1 MNWDGNKSLSKVK
14 KVCAFLFTGY
24 AVEDERI
31 GFNVTSYPPSTNV
44 HEFKDCLKQ
53 SLDDIYDVFNGNT
66 PRSS

>member
-1 MNWDGNKSLSKVK
+1 M
-14 KVCAFLFTGY
+14 CFLITGY